1 MFNENV
7 KGETTM
13 AGVNFS
19 KKLTNWDQTAGAVR
33 IKLEEMP
40 EATPLLESLVKLI
53 GEARTLLIEQEDL
66 RGRLRKTVRLRQQME
81 TDGEE
86 MKNRLA
92 AYLQAKLGFKDETLI
107 GFGVPFRTRRRR
119 TATKKKPAAD
129 APPAS
134 STTPPAA

>member
-1 MFNENV
+1 
-7 KGETTM
+7 M

-19 KKLTNWDQTAGAVR
+19 KKVTNWEQTAGAVR

-40 EATPLLESLVKLI
+40 EATPLLDSLVKLI
-53 GEARTLLIEQEDL
+53 GDARTLLLEQEDL

-81 TDGEE
+81 IDGEE

-119 TATKKKPAAD
+119 TAKKKPAAD

-134 STTPPAA
+134 PTTPPAA

>member
-1 MFNENV
+1 
-7 KGETTM
+7 M
-13 AGVNFS
+13 AGLNFS
-19 KKLTNWDQTAGAVR
+19 KKVTNWDQTAGAVR
-33 IKLEEMP
+33 SKSEEMP
-40 EATPLLESLVKLI
+40 EAVPLLDSLEKLI
-53 GEARTLLIEQEDL
+53 ADARTLLREQEDL
-66 RGRLRKTVRLRQQME
+66 RGRLRKAVRLRQQME
-81 TDGEE
+81 IDGEE

-134 STTPPAA
+134 SNTPPAA